1 MPALVETALNM
12 GNAGVTAV
20 TQLHRLVASANL
32 PPARMTC
39 DLPRAAKPA
48 MAETA
53 AHMHHVVVEHLAPGV
68 SAASKTLGDSAVE
81 STDRVAEVMLGT
93 ERHQRVHETLDAF
106 GTIAKFVSGTNETLE
121 VRKEGKGEVKLLQA
135 EDRGLDYGFSD
146 YGALHPPLYPSTA
159 TAPDYYDYAPEVRK
173 HPSLS

>member
-121 VRKEGKGEVKLLQA
+121 VRKEGKGEVSYSRRRIGAWTMGLATTGRSTLLSTLQQP
-135 EDRGLDYGFSD
+135 
-146 YGALHPPLYPSTA
+146 LHQITTTMLQ
-159 TAPDYYDYAPEVRK
+159 R
-173 HPSLS
+173 

>member
-1 MPALVETALNM
+1 
-12 GNAGVTAV
+12 
-20 TQLHRLVASANL
+20 
-32 PPARMTC
+32 
-39 DLPRAAKPA
+39 

-68 SAASKTLGDSAVE
+68 SAASKTLSDSAVE

-121 VRKEGKGEVKLLQA
+121 VRPEGKGEV
-135 EDRGLDYGFSD
+135 
-146 YGALHPPLYPSTA
+146 
-159 TAPDYYDYAPEVRK
+159 
-173 HPSLS
+173 